1 MQPISFFFRAAARY
15 PNETAVIAPD
25 RQLTFTQLAAQV
37 AQLAAYLAAED
48 PRPQTRVCVGCG
60 NSIEHL
66 IAILAVIAAGK
77 TWVALNPRNGD
88 PELQR
93 IVEFT
98 KPAALLLDR
107 AMATRVDAG
116 TVPVYLMDGV
126 PADTALGRAA
136 KTDAAYRPTYAPLD
150 ATVAIKFTG
159 GTSGVPKGV
168 MQPYRAWNTCIVS
181 QRHAYGFTARDRYL
195 VSAPLTHGA
204 STYILPILGAGGAFV
219 FPEDTRPATLLQTIA
234 DHSVT
239 TFFAPPTMIQMLVD
253 AAQTANRSTPSLR
266 NVIYGGAPMRPNR
279 IREAQDAFGPVIHAT
294 YGQTEAP
301 QIITHLGAVEIADP
315 DNLASAGRPS
325 LMTEVRIMDAD
336 RRLRPAGEVGEV
348 VVRGDLVMTGYL
360 DMPDKTA
367 ETIVDGWL
375 HTGDLGLLDERGYL
389 FLRDRSRD
397 VIITG
402 GFNVY
407 PSDVETV
414 LARHPAVADCVVFGV
429 PDDHWGEAVHAAIE
443 PRPNLTPDIAA
454 ITAFLKH
461 ELGSV
466 KTPKV
471 VHVFPA
477 MPKSPV
483 GKVLKNAVRDQVLAS
498 LRAAE
503 QPYPE

>member
-1 MQPISFFFRAAARY
+1 MQPIEFFFRTAART
-15 PNETAVIAPD
+15 PDAIAVIAPG
-25 RQLTFTQLAAQV
+25 RRLTFATLAAETMR
-37 AQLAAYLAAED
+37 LAAYLKAQD
-48 PRPQTRVCVGCG
+48 PTPQARVCVGCN
-60 NSIEHL
+60 NSVEHL

-98 KPAALLLDR
+98 KPAALLLDE
-107 AMATRVDAG
+107 AMSRRIDGGDA
-116 TVPVYLMDGV
+116 VSYLLEGAR
-126 PADTALGRAA
+126 ADTVFGLAA
-136 KTDAAYRPTYAPLD
+136 KSDVYFTPAYAPLE

-159 GTSGVPKGV
+159 GTSGMPKGV
-168 MQPYRAWNTCIVS
+168 MQAHRGWNACIVS
-181 QRHAYGFTARDRYL
+181 QRQAYGFTPTDRYL
-195 VSAPLTHGA
+195 VNAPLTHGA

-219 FPEDTRPATLLQTIA
+219 FPEDTRPATLLHTIA
-234 DHSVT
+234 EHDVT

-253 AAQTANRSTPSLR
+253 AARTVNTPMPTLR
-266 NVIYGGAPMRPNR
+266 KVIYGGAPMRPNR
-279 IREAQDAFGPVIHAT
+279 IRDAQDAFGPVIHAT

-301 QIITHLGAVEIADP
+301 QIITYLSAVELADP

-325 LMTEVRIMDAD
+325 LITDVAIMDQD
-336 RRLRPAGEVGEV
+336 KRLLQPGELGEV

-360 DMPDKTA
+360 AMPDKTA

-375 HTGDLGLLDERGYL
+375 HTGDLGVLDERGYL

-429 PDDHWGEAVHAAIE
+429 PDDHWGEAVHAAVE
-443 PRPNLTPDIAA
+443 TKHGAA
-454 ITAFLKH
+454 IDIGEVTGFLKH

-466 KTPKV
+466 KTPKF
-471 VHVFPA
+471 VHVYESL
-477 MPKSPV
+477 PKSAV
-483 GKVLKNAVRDQVLAS
+483 GKVLKNKVRDEVIANTIS
-498 LRAAE
+498 RTM
-503 QPYPE
+503 YR